1 MIQRLIHRF
10 LLRRHF
16 WRYAT
21 FSEVAELYASRLM
34 RLFALKIISVFTS
47 IYLYQSGFELSF
59 IAFFWLGFYVLKVIF
74 AWPGAKIIAAVGPKH
89 ATLFSNII
97 SAAAMVFLPF
107 TNHPEFGLI
116 ALGLWCALQAC
127 SGSMND
133 LAYLV
138 DFSKVKNIDHAGKE
152 IGYMTIIEKVATGVS
167 PLIGGLLAF
176 WSGPEVVMII
186 SALFFLSSAVP
197 LFMTA
202 EPMPTRRPLDFS
214 GFPWRLTGR
223 SLAAEFAI
231 GIDIFTTLV
240 AWSLFMVMVVFTS
253 GSDRVYAEIGFV
265 SSVTLVVSL
274 FISYLFGRMID
285 RHRGR
290 ELLKAATIGNSVL
303 HIIRG
308 IVATPAGVITMN
320 TLNEAA
326 TSGYN
331 MPFMRGMFDTA
342 DRSGKRVEYLFLIEM
357 AVNAGGALGAAVL
370 GGLFLLFEGM
380 MSLQI
385 FFVFA
390 GIMTL
395 FIATPKFALYKK

>member
-1 MIQRLIHRF
+1 MIQRLIHRL

-34 RLFALKIISVFTS
+34 RLFALKIVSVFTS
-47 IYLYQSGFELSF
+47 VFLYQSGFELSF
-59 IAFFWLGFYVLKVIF
+59 IAFFWLGFYIVKVIF
-74 AWPGAKIIAAVGPKH
+74 AWPGAKLIAAVGPKH
-89 ATLFSNII
+89 ATLFSNIV

-127 SGSMND
+127 SSSMND

-138 DFSKVKNIDHAGKE
+138 DFSKVKNIEHAGKE

-176 WSGPEVVMII
+176 WAGPEVVMII
-186 SALFFLSSAVP
+186 SGLFFLFSAVP
-197 LFMTA
+197 LLMTA
-202 EPMPTRRPLDFS
+202 EPIATHRSLDFS
-214 GFPWRLTGR
+214 GFPWRLTAR
-223 SLAAEFAI
+223 SLLAEVAI
-231 GIDIFTTLV
+231 GIDIFTTLT
-240 AWSLFMVMVVFTS
+240 AWSLFMIVAVFTS
-253 GSDRVYAEIGFV
+253 GTDQVYAEIGFV

-274 FISYLFGRMID
+274 FISYLFGRLID
-285 RHRGR
+285 RRRGW
-290 ELLKAATIGNSVL
+290 ELLKAATLGNSLL

-308 IVATPAGVITMN
+308 VVTTPAGVIMTN

-342 DRSGKRVEYLFLIEM
+342 DRSGKRVEYLFLIEI
-357 AVNAGGALGAAVL
+357 AVNIGGALAAMTL
-370 GGLFLLFEGM
+370 GGLFLVFEGIL
-380 MSLQI
+380 SLQI
-385 FFVFA
+385 FFVLA
-390 GIMTL
+390 GLATL
-395 FIATPKFALYKK
+395 LIVTPKFALYKK